1 MAPPPFG
8 VLRFFKQEAHIEHVQ
23 PGALMPQQ
31 FRVRFSPS
39 RRRFLTVSAQNIMTT
54 HYKTKFRAG
63 RASSINGKGGRAH
76 EGSVNTRTPDEES
89 ATEPAGSGIRWIT
102 DKELAQASQE
112 LRRLKRFGR
121 QVEQRGDYFVSGNI
135 AYQLRQI
142 VAEIQALVR
151 GTSRVERRN

>member
-1 MAPPPFG
+1 M
-8 VLRFFKQEAHIEHVQ
+8 E
-23 PGALMPQQ
+23 
-31 FRVRFSPS
+31 
-39 RRRFLTVSAQNIMTT
+39 T
-54 HYKTKFRAG
+54 HG
-63 RASSINGKGGRAH
+63 SD
-76 EGSVNTRTPDEES
+76 EGSASEAV
-89 ATEPAGSGIRWIT
+89 GSGIRWIT

-151 GTSRVERRN
+151 GTNRAERRN